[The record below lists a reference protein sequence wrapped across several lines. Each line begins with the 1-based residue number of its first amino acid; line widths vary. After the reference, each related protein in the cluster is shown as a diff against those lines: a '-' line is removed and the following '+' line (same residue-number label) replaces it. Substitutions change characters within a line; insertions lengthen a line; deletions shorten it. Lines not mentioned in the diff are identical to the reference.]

1 MITKRDESADTGRKW
16 YKKKNLDLFIYSLP
30 LYRHINQEAI
40 DLNIFIPNF
49 HFTFLFGFLLLLRG
63 LLI

>member
-1 MITKRDESADTGRKW
+1 MITKRDESADTGRKC

-49 HFTFLFGFLLLLRG
+49 FILLFCLASFYFYVGC
-63 LLI
+63 